1 MVGPTRR
8 GKGTKTM
15 ILTDGH
21 GVPLGV
27 DTESASR
34 NECVL
39 VERLLDRAIL
49 PGDPAGRRSAAADL
63 RSGRRQRQAAG
74 RLGRPRGRTDLS
86 APAGPQAAEASG
98 RASTSPRQAAVD
110 GRADDRLAAQLPA
123 DRRPLG
129 DVRLPLRKLRP
140 DRLPPDH
147 LEEVL
152 RPPLERVMHLVRV
165 ECVSAGCR

>member
-49 PGDPAGRRSAAADL
+49 PDVVPQRLIYDRAADSDKLRDALAGRGVELICPHR
-63 RSGRRQRQAAG
+63 RGRKRPKRQD
-74 RLGRPRGRTDLS
+74 GRPLRRYKRRWKVERTIAWLHNF
-86 APAGPQAAEASG
+86 
-98 RASTSPRQAAVD
+98 
-110 GRADDRLAAQLPA
+110 
-123 DRRPLG
+123 RRTV
-129 DVRLPLRKLRP
+129 VRWETYAYLYESFVQIACLLIILRRF
-140 DRLPPDH
+140 
-147 LEEVL
+147 
-152 RPPLERVMHLVRV
+152 
-165 ECVSAGCR
+165 

>member
-49 PGDPAGRRSAAADL
+49 PDVVPQRLIYDRAADSDKLRDALAGRGVERICPH
-63 RSGRRQRQAAG
+63 RRGRKRPKRQD
-74 RLGRPRGRTDLS
+74 GRPLRRDKRRWTVERTIAWRHNFRRTVVRWETYAYLYES
-86 APAGPQAAEASG
+86 F
-98 RASTSPRQAAVD
+98 
-110 GRADDRLAAQLPA
+110 AQIACLLIIL
-123 DRRPLG
+123 RRF
-129 DVRLPLRKLRP
+129 
-140 DRLPPDH
+140 
-147 LEEVL
+147 
-152 RPPLERVMHLVRV
+152 
-165 ECVSAGCR
+165 